1 MYVFLLMHVNVCAP
15 VNGGQRCTLGIST
28 VAFYLIYLSISFLFL
43 IVRVHAGGWG
53 VLVPQLRSEDN
64 VHGVSSPLPPLHGF
78 QGLNPGHQAC
88 AATTFVRW
96 PSLPPC
102 ILRNSLSK
110 KLGFADLSILTGQQP
125 SPPPRNLLS
134 EQK

>member
-1 MYVFLLMHVNVCAP
+1 MHVNVCAP

-102 ILRNSLSK
+102 ILRK
-110 KLGFADLSILTGQQP
+110 KGGGRRGSGKVRGEREEEEREGKGEGKR
-125 SPPPRNLLS
+125 SGKER
-134 EQK
+134 EVR